1 MIIPSEAALR
11 KWSLKKQK
19 SESLA
24 TMMLNS
30 IDMTDNSEK
39 TISERLRW
47 ERMRD
52 CATRLE
58 YQYCADCG
66 SMHLARTNLCRDRLC
81 AVCAWRLS
89 MQRYAEML
97 HALNLIYEKNKYI
110 SAAMLTLTIRNCET
124 SELRSTI
131 KKLNSAFAKLRKRR
145 IFQKYVIAYAKS
157 IEITKNAKN
166 NTYHPH
172 AHVLLLFDKA
182 YKKTY
187 ITQREWADM
196 WTQCLNVDYTAIV
209 DIRTAYCADVNV
221 NKNVDNVTKFDAT
234 LKAALESCKY
244 ALKDNVL
251 DESDVKSVNEISDAL
266 KDMRL
271 ISYGLELAAA
281 RRELKYKDED
291 RAVYDVDA
299 AELSCPRCGN
309 ETLIDIVYEWAK
321 SSYMPASDFT
331 YQK

>member
-1 MIIPSEAALR
+1 MIITSEAALR
-11 KWSLKKQK
+11 KWSEKKQK
-19 SESLA
+19 SETLA

-30 IDMTDNSEK
+30 ISEDDIEQK
-39 TISERLRW
+39 MRW

-81 AVCAWRLS
+81 AVCSWRLS

-97 HALNLIYEKNKYI
+97 HALNLIYEKRGYI
-110 SAAMLTLTIRNCET
+110 SAAMLTLTIRNCEA
-124 SELRSTI
+124 SNLRSTI

-172 AHVLLLFDKA
+172 AHVLLLFDRT

-187 ITQREWADM
+187 IKQAEWADM

-251 DESDVKSVNEISDAL
+251 DTSDAKSVNEISDAL

-299 AELSCPRCGN
+299 AELCCPKCGN